1 MTNVT
6 INKKE
11 GVIDKGIFVL
21 LEFLISEKKSNKI
34 KNALLLGKF
43 SVHHK
48 SIIKKFGFKINEISE
63 KKINSIF
70 YHNKFKMKH
79 DVVICNHIIQYQ
91 RNTGFFLDKIF
102 DILNEK
108 GVLVISGPKNSPEQL
123 IEGQISTCILPVFIQ
138 NLIYSG
144 FDCKKGKMMSLG
156 LFENSFIVPKEKG
169 FDRAERN
176 ETGFKWSNNHRK
188 RSPFELTA
196 GKRIKNDVWFFNNCE
211 VWKTKTYFGDSG
223 NLKEGISI
231 NYPEKYKFKDIQF
244 NFNIHKDCNLIHKDT
259 DQTKSNNNK
268 QSIML

>member
-1 MTNVT
+1 MTKV
-6 INKKE
+6 ILNKKE
-11 GVIDKGIFVL
+11 GIIDNGIFAL
-21 LEFLISEKKSNKI
+21 LEFLISEKKTNKI
-34 KNALLLGKF
+34 KNALLLGEF
-43 SVHHK
+43 EVHHK

-70 YHNKFKMKH
+70 HLKKFRLKY
-79 DVVICNHIIQYQ
+79 DVVICNHVIQYQ

-108 GVLVISGPKNSPEQL
+108 GVLVISGPKSSPELL
-123 IEGQISTCILPVFIQ
+123 IEGQIATCILPVFIQ

-156 LFENSFIVPKEKG
+156 LMENSFIVSKEKT

-188 RSPFELTA
+188 RSPFELIA
-196 GKRIKNDVWFFNNCE
+196 GKTIKNDVWFFNNCE
-211 VWKTKTYFGDSG
+211 VWKTKTYLCNSG
-223 NLKEGISI
+223 NLKDGIMI

-244 NFNIHKDCNLIHKDT
+244 NFNTHKDCKLIHKGV
-259 DQTKSNNNK
+259 DQQKNNSNK